1 MLEDA
6 KHGKHVRRCFTST
19 QSTKLAGG
27 KDLEL
32 SCKHKLHEEVC
43 SENCDLMRGKII
55 ENTWEDRGGMRH

>member
-6 KHGKHVRRCFTST
+6 KHGKHVRRCLAST

-32 SCKHKLHEEVC
+32 SYKHERPEGVC
-43 SENCDLMRGKII
+43 CENCDLMRALIV
-55 ENTWEDRGGMRH
+55 ENTREDRGGMRH